1 MVEHSGDTLTG
12 TTMATLTGEARF
24 PVTRWTLVLAA
35 ADKSEGEGRTA
46 LASLC
51 ETYWYPLYAYTRR
64 RGFPAVEAQDL
75 TQQFFL
81 RVLEGRYFDR
91 ADRDKGLFRAFL
103 LSCLKYFLSDERD
116 RCYAQKRGG
125 GMALLPFEISDGEAL
140 YQREPSHDE
149 TPERIFERRW
159 ARALLNRVLERLR
172 EEFVR
177 HGRPEHF
184 NRFKL
189 YLLGQQAVPYAE
201 LAQQLEMSEGAL
213 KVGIHRL
220 RKRYRDLLRAEI
232 AETVTDASQVDAEL
246 QYLAAT
252 LSTRS

>member
-1 MVEHSGDTLTG
+1 
-12 TTMATLTGEARF
+12 MATLTGEARF

-35 ADKSEGEGRTA
+35 GGKSQGECRAA

-51 ETYWYPLYAYTRR
+51 ETYWYPLYAYIRR

-91 ADRDKGLFRAFL
+91 ADPDKGRFRAFL
-103 LSCLKYFLSDERD
+103 LSCLKYFLSDEMD
-116 RCYAQKRGG
+116 RCHAQKRGG

-140 YQREPSHDE
+140 YQREPFHDE

-159 ARALLNRVLERLR
+159 ARALLNRVLERLQ
-172 EEFVR
+172 EEFIR

-184 NRFKL
+184 HRFKL
-189 YLLGQQAVPYAE
+189 YLLGQQVVPYAE

-246 QYLAAT
+246 QYLAAA

>member
-1 MVEHSGDTLTG
+1 ML
-12 TTMATLTGEARF
+12 TLTGEARF

-35 ADKSEGEGRTA
+35 ADKSDGEGRKA

-51 ETYWYPLYAYTRR
+51 ETYWYPLYAYIRR
-64 RGFPAVEAQDL
+64 HGFPAVEAQDL

-91 ADRDKGLFRAFL
+91 ADPDKGRFRAFL
-103 LSCLKYFLSDERD
+103 LSCLKYFLSDEMD
-116 RCYAQKRGG
+116 RCHAKKRGG
-125 GMALLPFEISDGEAL
+125 GVALLPFEISDGEAL
-140 YQREPSHDE
+140 YQREPFHDE

-246 QYLAAT
+246 QYLVAA

>member
-1 MVEHSGDTLTG
+1 MIGHSGDTLTG

-35 ADKSEGEGRTA
+35 AEKSEGEGRTA

-51 ETYWYPLYAYTRR
+51 ETYWYPLYAYIRR
-64 RGFPAVEAQDL
+64 RGFQAVEAQDL
-75 TQQFFL
+75 TQGFFL

-91 ADRDKGLFRAFL
+91 ANPDKGRFRAFL
-103 LSCLKYFLSDERD
+103 LSCLKYSLSDEMD
-116 RCYAQKRGG
+116 RYYAQERGG
-125 GMALLPFEISDGEAL
+125 GIALLPFEISDGEAL

-159 ARALLNRVLERLR
+159 GRALLNRVLERVQ

-184 NRFKL
+184 SRFKL
-189 YLLGQQAVPYAE
+189 YLLGQQVVPYPE
-201 LAQQLEMSEGAL
+201 LAQLTQL
-213 KVGIHRL
+213 
-220 RKRYRDLLRAEI
+220 
-232 AETVTDASQVDAEL
+232 
-246 QYLAAT
+246 
-252 LSTRS
+252 